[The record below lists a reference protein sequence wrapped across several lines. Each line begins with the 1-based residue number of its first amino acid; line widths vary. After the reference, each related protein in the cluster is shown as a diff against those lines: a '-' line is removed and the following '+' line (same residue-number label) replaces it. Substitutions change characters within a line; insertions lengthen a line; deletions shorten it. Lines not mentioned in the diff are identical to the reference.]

1 VLLAGEALRLYQ
13 TYTVPEVADI
23 LDAPLDAVQAALRDY
38 GVLTPRNAAGLVRQ
52 GWTVADVAREWGLNV
67 GQVKWMLRRGR

>member
-1 VLLAGEALRLYQ
+1 MLLAGEAARLYA

-23 LDAPLDAVQAALRDY
+23 LDAPLDRVQAALRDY

-52 GWTVADVAREWGLNV
+52 GWTVAAIAREWGMHPSTV
-67 GQVKWMLRRGR
+67 DRWVREGR

>member
-1 VLLAGEALRLYQ
+1 MLATEAARLYA

-23 LDAPLDAVQAALRDY
+23 LDAPLDTVQAALRDY

-52 GWTVADVAREWGLNV
+52 GWTVADVAREWGMGV
-67 GQVKWMLRRGR
+67 ATVDRWAREGR